1 MKRKKNVLKRNVL
14 LSICTFLLVLFASSV
29 SLYRHT
35 GFLQKEDI
43 DKLDE
48 KHWDLSNGLISGSQ
62 AIEFSGTSGT
72 CWVLVHGYTSTP
84 DELRDLAIEIFLRF
98 NDSVYVPRLHGHGE
112 RPSHLEQYS
121 VEEWYHQV
129 EQIADEKQCT
139 YLLGSSMGASIA
151 LRYAENHRV
160 DGVVLFGMMVKP
172 QPDFLPINEITQAFH
187 SVLRYTKKTEPGETV
202 MHPEGKKAHLSYWTF
217 PLKGAAELVDFN
229 KVVMK
234 DLSKVTAPV
243 LFLHASQDTVASP
256 AATQTLYDKLQTI
269 KQFILL
275 EEGNHIILRDYAREE
290 AIAHVLDFREKISQN
305 GPN

>member
-1 MKRKKNVLKRNVL
+1 MNRI
-14 LSICTFLLVLFASSV
+14 SIGILIFA
-29 SLYRHT
+29 LIIFAAGFEMYQTT
-35 GFLQKEDI
+35 GFLQKDDI
-43 DKLDE
+43 DKLDV
-48 KHWDLSNGLISGSQ
+48 KNWDLANGLIPGSQ

-98 NDSVYVPRLHGHGE
+98 NDSVYVPRLYGHGE

-129 EQIADEKQCT
+129 EQVADEKQCT
-139 YLLGSSMGASIA
+139 YILGSSMGASIA
-151 LRYAENHRV
+151 LRYAEKHHV
-160 DGVVLFGMMVKP
+160 DGVVLLGMTVKP
-172 QPDFLPINEITQAFH
+172 QPGFLPINEMIQTFH

-202 MHPEGKKAHLSYWTF
+202 MLPEGKKAHLSYWTF

-229 KVVMK
+229 KEVMNNIETIK
-234 DLSKVTAPV
+234 TPV
-243 LFLHASQDTVASP
+243 LFLHASQDTVALP
-256 AATQTLYDKLQTI
+256 DAAKNLYDELQTK

-275 EEGNHIILRDYAREE
+275 DEGNHIILRDYAREE
-290 AIAHVLDFREKISQN
+290 AIAHVLDFREQISQN